1 MNLNPKDL
9 KLWYQFMMEEKMVK
23 MKDVLES

>member
-9 KLWYQFMMEEKMVK
+9 KLWYQFMMKEKMVK